1 MLEPVNPEPLEPR
14 LRLAAELSDAGE
26 WDEALRVLREAE
38 HEHPEDPTLLAMLG
52 AAAQAAGAPGIAYR
66 YYRRCIDA
74 GAAEPAVLAAAGAG
88 LAAFDDADAER
99 VLRLAAVTAPRLKIA
114 RLNYGIFLGREG
126 LTAQAL
132 DELRAA
138 AALDPDDPV
147 VRQELA
153 VAFVRA
159 GRFSEALLVLED
171 AELDDDPWLLTLQAL
186 AQLNDGAG
194 ESAAETLHQAAQLAP
209 EDWEVQ
215 LLSALAGA
223 AQGWEDQ
230 AWAALAAAEAAGTAD
245 PALLAEV
252 EESIEA
258 GEETAWEML
267 VEEVAP
273 SALRARLA
281 ARV

>member
-1 MLEPVNPEPLEPR
+1 MLEPVTREPLEAR
-14 LRLAAELSDAGE
+14 LRLAAGLSDDGD

-38 HEHPEDPTLLAMLG
+38 HEHPNDPTLLGMLG
-52 AAAQAAGAPGIAYR
+52 ATAQAAGAPGIAYR
-66 YYRRCIDA
+66 YYRRCVDA

-88 LAAFDDADAER
+88 LAAFDDPDAER
-99 VLRLAAVTAPRLKIA
+99 VLRLAAVAAPGLKLA
-114 RLNYGIFLGREG
+114 RLNYGVFLAREG
-126 LTAQAL
+126 LTEQAL

-138 AALDPDDPV
+138 AELDPEDPV

-153 VAFVRA
+153 VVFARA
-159 GRFSEALLVLED
+159 GRFSEALLVLEE
-171 AELDDDPWLLTLQAL
+171 AEIDDDPWLLTLQAL
-186 AQLNDGAG
+186 AHLNDGAG

-215 LLSALAGA
+215 LLAALSCA

-230 AWAALAAAEAAGTAD
+230 AWTALAAAEAAGTAD
-245 PALLAEV
+245 QALLAEV

-258 GEETAWEML
+258 GEEAALEML

-281 ARV
+281 ARL